1 MASIYL
7 DNLVKP
13 RETNSPYSLPSKET
27 TQKQSVYTDLHLDLI
42 LKEKIGVGIN
52 AQNSNDIVVDN
63 DSDAIRNSLYNI
75 FTTKPG
81 QKLLTPSF
89 GSNLEQYLFESV
101 NEINAKIIGNNILKV
116 ISTFEPRI
124 DVLKIQVTPVADQLT
139 YYVTFSYKLLN
150 TNQDKS
156 FQIKLQSRDNITI
169 L

>member
-7 DNLVKP
+7 DNLIKP
-13 RETNSPYSLPSKET
+13 RETNSSRNFPAKEINL
-27 TQKQSVYTDLHLDLI
+27 KQSVYTDLHLDLKV
-42 LKEKIGVGIN
+42 KEKIGIGIN
-52 AQNSNDIVVDN
+52 AQNSNDILVDT

-124 DVLKIQVTPVADQLT
+124 DIIKIQVTPVSDELT
-139 YYVTFSYKLLN
+139 YYVTFAYKLLN
-150 TNQDKS
+150 TGSNQS
-156 FQIKLQSRDNITI
+156 FQIKLQSNDSISI
-169 L
+169 I